1 MKRYRIRKHSQLDIT
16 IKLMAVC
23 GFIFA
28 VGSVGYDDM
37 MTEMHVYYPLA
48 LTIVKVLAGFA
59 LMMPWWLIMLAE
71 QGDETTK

>member
-1 MKRYRIRKHSQLDIT
+1 MKRYRIRKHSPLDIT

-37 MTEMHVYYPLA
+37 MMEMHAHYPLA
-48 LTIVKVLAGFA
+48 LTMVKVLAGFA
-59 LMMPWWLIMLAE
+59 LMMPWWLIQLEE
-71 QGDETTK
+71 QGNETTK